1 MKLYVWRRLII
12 GCNFLCIFLHNSI
25 SFGQNYIDTVYTI
38 SSQTNRI
45 YGNAVNFAGQEKQLK
60 LDFSSPLDAPLPECG
75 RPLVVIIHGGSWLAG
90 SKDDLGIIRLRED
103 FAKRGFASAAI
114 NYRLGFF
121 LTNDNQNC
129 NIPNWN
135 CLLAADSSEWIRA
148 WYRGVQDAKMA
159 IRFLVENQN
168 EFQIDADQIF
178 VLGESAGGFI
188 ALGVGFLDSEAEKP
202 LDCSEI
208 QSVLAPNQNFYAP
221 CIQNASWA
229 QDIGTMNL
237 NRPDLGGIDGEINP
251 LAPPFKVKAIA
262 NMFGGM
268 LMNLFQLS
276 DSVVPDLYTFHQP
289 NDLIVPIGA
298 TRLLQGYSECSANSG
313 CINLPKRPW
322 CWGSQAIANIIQQS
336 TQPIQELPTVQIEI
350 TNNTSPCLVQAFNPE
365 MGGHQY
371 DSYFLRTTQA
381 ASFFAQRVESLNSCI
396 ILKNNQLS
404 SSDIFKIYAHGKQL
418 FIESNSDKGTG
429 FFFHVYSSTGSLVK
443 SGKELGESS
452 KVLLDVESGLY
463 WVSVFSTNGTYKNIG
478 LLIEDDY

>member
-1 MKLYVWRRLII
+1 MLR
-12 GCNFLCIFLHNSI
+12 FLFCLIFLYIIFNNSI
-25 SFGQNYIDTVYTI
+25 SFGQNYIDTAFAI
-38 SSQTNRI
+38 STQSNII
-45 YGNAVNFAGQEKQLK
+45 YGNAVNFAGQEKQLE
-60 LDFSSPLDAPLPECG
+60 LDYSAPINDVLPECG
-75 RPLVVIIHGGSWLAG
+75 RPLVVIVHGGAWIAG

-121 LTNDNQNC
+121 LTNDNPNC
-129 NIPNWN
+129 NVPNWN

-159 IRFLVENQN
+159 IRFLVEHQN

-188 ALGVGFLDSEAEKP
+188 ALGAGFLDSEAEKP

-276 DSVVPDLYTFHQP
+276 DGIVPDLYTFHQP
-289 NDLIVPIGA
+289 NDLIVAIGS
-298 TRLLQGYSECSANSG
+298 TRLLQGYSECSVGSG

-336 TQPIQELPTVQIEI
+336 TQPIQELPTVQIEV
-350 TNNTSPCLVQAFNPE
+350 TSNTSPCIVQAFNPE
-365 MGGHQY
+365 TGGHQY
-371 DSYFLRTTQA
+371 DNYYLRTSQA
-381 ASFFAQRVESLNSCI
+381 ASFFAQRIETSDSCI
-396 ILKNNQLS
+396 ILKSIQLLS
-404 SSDIFKIYAHGKQL
+404 EDSFKIYAHGKQL

-429 FFFHVYSSTGSLVK
+429 FFFHVYSSTGFLVK
-443 SGKELGESS
+443 SGKELGEFTN
-452 KVLLDVESGLY
+452 VQLDVDSGLY
-463 WVSVFSTNGTYKNIG
+463 WVNVFSTNGTLKNKG
-478 LLIEDDY
+478 LLINNEY